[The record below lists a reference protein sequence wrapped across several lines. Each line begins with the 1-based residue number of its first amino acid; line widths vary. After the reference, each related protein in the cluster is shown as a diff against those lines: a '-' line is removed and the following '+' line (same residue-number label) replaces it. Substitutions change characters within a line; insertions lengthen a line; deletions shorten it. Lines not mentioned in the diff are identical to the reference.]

1 MQPKEVPEKY
11 QRAWKGKF
19 DNRFTAS
26 YPKTTYLR
34 ARKVAQKMGVSM
46 QDLQRSAM
54 EMYLNEMEK
63 KLD

>member
-1 MQPKEVPEKY
+1 MELKEPAEKY

-63 KLD
+63 TLD